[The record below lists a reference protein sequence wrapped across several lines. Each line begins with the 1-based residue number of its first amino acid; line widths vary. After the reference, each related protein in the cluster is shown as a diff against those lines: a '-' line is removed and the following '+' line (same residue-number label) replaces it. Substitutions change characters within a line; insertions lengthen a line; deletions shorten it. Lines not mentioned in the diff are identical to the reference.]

1 MTMRAFVV
9 MVAGGLLLASCGGSS
24 PQGGA
29 ATAVPLEQV
38 KVMWV
43 AKVANMA
50 PALVAHEAGY
60 FKQQDLDVNLS
71 YVNGS
76 PTGMAALLAGEAD
89 FLQVAGTAV
98 VTSASASSDSAKTPT
113 LIIGTVNR
121 AVWKLMGS
129 KSITNVDQLR
139 GKTLC
144 ITRAGTADSIALN
157 LYLKRVNL
165 DPSRD
170 VTIISGGSIEGCV
183 ATLEANRAAAGVFST
198 PATATLASHGFGTLA
213 DFAKEGIEIQQLGV
227 AVTKGY
233 AQAHT
238 ATVLKFTKA
247 YIQGIHRFKTDK
259 PFAQKVMTKYLGTT
273 DQAELTDAYDTYK
286 DVFEKVP
293 VPTAASLQSIIDT
306 IPQAKG
312 RSPSDFTD
320 PSFVRKLQQDGFI
333 KQVYGS

>member
-1 MTMRAFVV
+1 MTMKSFIVA
-9 MVAGGLLLASCGGSS
+9 VAGGLLLPSCGGPS

-29 ATAVPLEQV
+29 ATTAPLEHV
-38 KVMWV
+38 RVIWV

-50 PALVAHEAGY
+50 PALAAQEAGY
-60 FKQQDLDVNLS
+60 FKQQGLDVDLS

-129 KSITNVDQLR
+129 RSITSIDQLK

-157 LYLKRVNL
+157 LYLKRVSL
-165 DPSRD
+165 DPSKD

-213 DFAKEGIEIQQLGV
+213 DFAKEGIQIQQLGV
-227 AVTKGY
+227 AVTRGY
-233 AQAHT
+233 ARAHGG
-238 ATVLKFTKA
+238 TVLKFTRA
-247 YIQGIHRFKTDK
+247 YIEGIHRFKTDK
-259 PFAQKVMTKYLGTT
+259 AFAEKVMTKYLGTT
-273 DQAELTDAYDTYK
+273 DQGELADAYDTYK

-293 VPTAASLQSIIDT
+293 VATAAALQSIIDT
-306 IPQAKG
+306 VPQAKG

-320 PSFVRKLQQDGFI
+320 SSFVQKLQQDGFI